1 MASAQRQFVRF
12 LFLSVD
18 PAWRRLSAAEQRAQK
33 EEFGDAVLRFHARLL
48 LRTFS
53 LSGTRGDADLLL
65 WQVTDELETLTSLQ
79 TALFSTRLGGHLR
92 VAYSY
97 LGMTRRSIYTFPD
110 DPESGHRI
118 AVQPQDARFLFVYPF
133 VKTRAWYALPH
144 EERQVMM
151 EGHVRVGR
159 QHPDVRL
166 NTVYS
171 YGLDDQE
178 FVLAFETDDPGDF
191 LDLVLELRETRA
203 SSYTLQDTP
212 IFTCVQMS
220 LWDALDSLGG
230 AAVGEGGRGTPAT
243 SGPVP
248 VASLD
253 ELTEG
258 VGKRVYLG
266 SDAIAL
272 FRVGDRVFAVN
283 DRCSHGRAS
292 LSEGR
297 VTDGCALQCPWHG
310 GRFDLETGAALSTPA
325 RVAIKTYE
333 VTIRDGQVC
342 VG

>member
-1 MASAQRQFVRF
+1 MAQRQFVRF
-12 LFLSVD
+12 LFLSLD
-18 PAWRRLSAAEQRAQK
+18 PAWRRLPPAEQRAQK
-33 EEFGDAVLRFHARLL
+33 EEFGDALLQFHARLL

-65 WQVTDELETLTSLQ
+65 WQVTDELETLTAVQ
-79 TALFSTRLGGHLR
+79 TAIFSTRLGGYLR
-92 VAYSY
+92 TAYSY
-97 LGMTRRSIYTFPD
+97 LGMTRRSIYQFPD
-110 DPESGHRI
+110 DPEAGTRVT
-118 AVQPQDARFLFVYPF
+118 VQPQDARFLFVYPF
-133 VKTRAWYALPH
+133 VKTRAWYALSH
-144 EERQVMM
+144 EERQAMM
-151 EGHVRVGR
+151 DDHVRVGR

-178 FVLAFETDDPGDF
+178 FVLAFETDDPADF

-212 IFTCVQMS
+212 IFTCIQMS
-220 LWDALDSLGG
+220 IWDVLDSLGG
-230 AAVGEGGRGTPAT
+230 GAAGEGERGGTTPD
-243 SGPVP
+243 GPTP
-248 VASLD
+248 VAALD

-292 LSEGR
+292 LSEGQIA
-297 VTDGCALQCPWHG
+297 DGCQLQCPWHG
-310 GRFDLETGAALSTPA
+310 GRFDLETGAALQAPA
-325 RVAIKTYE
+325 RTAIKTYR
-333 VTIRDGQVC
+333 VTIQDGRVC